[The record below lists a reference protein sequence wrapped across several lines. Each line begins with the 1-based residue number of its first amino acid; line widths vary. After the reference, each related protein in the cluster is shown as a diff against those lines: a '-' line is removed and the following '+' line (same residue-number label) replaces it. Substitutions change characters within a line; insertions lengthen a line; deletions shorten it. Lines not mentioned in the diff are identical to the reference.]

1 MALSYNRYVCI
12 HHAEGSRKLKVNV
25 LIGDLGLAQCAAVA
39 GHGTHRPLWG
49 GVRSSI
55 RPDWPIHSFGLNGPI
70 NL

>member
-39 GHGTHRPLWG
+39 GHGTYRPLRR
-49 GVRSSI
+49 GVRSSV
-55 RPDWPIHSFGLNGPI
+55 RPDRPIYSFRLNGPI
-70 NL
+70 NM